1 MDEYLAL
8 LDKARAQLPEIRAS
22 GERWSVPPAEL
33 ISEGRMTVLR
43 NFRDIVNEVRRDE
56 MHVAKYI
63 LQAIGTAGQVD
74 GDRLIMTGRIEQS
87 QVDGRI
93 HDYVATYVRCAECGA
108 PDTHLEKDGR
118 VQVLKC
124 DACGAHS
131 PVKARKGAARLK
143 DEVRVREGNVI
154 EVTITVEG
162 SRGEGKVPVEG
173 YTVIVPKTPAG
184 TTLKARIT
192 RISGKIA
199 FAERVE

>member
-1 MDEYLAL
+1 MDEYLSL
-8 LDKARAQLPEIRAS
+8 LDKARAQLPEVRAS

-33 ISEGRMTVLR
+33 IAEGRMTVLR
-43 NFRDIVNEVRRDE
+43 NFREIVNEVRRDE
-56 MHVAKYI
+56 SHVSKYI

-87 QVDGRI
+87 QVDGRL
-93 HDYVATYVRCAECGA
+93 HDYVATFVRCAECGA

-118 VQVLKC
+118 IQVLKC

-154 EVTITVEG
+154 EVTITVQG

-184 TTLKARIT
+184 TTLKVKIT

-199 FAERVE
+199 FAEAVA